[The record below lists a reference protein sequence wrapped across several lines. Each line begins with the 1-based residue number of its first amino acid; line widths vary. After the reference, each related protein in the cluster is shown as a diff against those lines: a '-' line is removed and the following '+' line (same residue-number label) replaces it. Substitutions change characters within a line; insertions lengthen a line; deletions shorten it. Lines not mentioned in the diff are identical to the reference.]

1 MNLGT
6 WLKCAGGGAELTVK
20 AITRFATVHVPM
32 H

>member
-1 MNLGT
+1 MNLAT
-6 WLKCAGGGAELTVK
+6 WLQCVRVSAELTVK